1 MSKRWLMW
9 LGCGVMVLGGAY
21 FLWIK
26 GYQNILGYGMLL
38 LCPLMHL
45 FMHGAHGHG
54 DHAEH
59 STPGSPGSNQE
70 EKRTSCH

>member
-21 FLWIK
+21 VLWLK
-26 GYQNILGYGMLL
+26 GYQNILGYVMLL

-45 FMHGAHGHG
+45 LMHRGHDHG
-54 DHAEH
+54 DHSQH
-59 STPGSPGSNQE
+59 PSPGSQDGTQE
-70 EKRTSCH
+70 EKRPSCH